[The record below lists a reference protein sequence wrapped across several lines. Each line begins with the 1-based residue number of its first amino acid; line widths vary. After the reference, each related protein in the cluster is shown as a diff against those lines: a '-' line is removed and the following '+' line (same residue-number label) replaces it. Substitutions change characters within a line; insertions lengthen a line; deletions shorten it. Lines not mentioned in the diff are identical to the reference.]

1 MAPVTGFASGD
12 AMAIDWQSR
21 RDGFDHRRGKPTD
34 RPINWKYWGSLQDWT
49 QWDAFALS
57 LNLNPENLE
66 KSPNSWMA
74 GPGRGPTFLSKSFP
88 SQAIEV
94 EFERRLTMFGR
105 VIGGRPL
112 ATVSPA
118 QFAAW
123 CLHEGLEDLP
133 PELVAMAEPKAAPVA
148 TPEPTAAPVVAES
161 AEQRRVRWLGMFEAE
176 EKREKRGALQR
187 LANSE
192 GVDRSNMG
200 KDIAKARA
208 ERDTQ
213 RQAGMWTAQLVKDG
227 KRLPDLPGTNPD

>member
-1 MAPVTGFASGD
+1 MAT
-12 AMAIDWQSR
+12 DWQSR
-21 RDGFDHRRGKPTD
+21 RDGFEHRRGKPTD

-88 SQAIEV
+88 SRAV
-94 EFERRLTMFGR
+94 ELEFQRRLTMFGR

-123 CLHEGLEDLP
+123 CLNVGLEGLP
-133 PELVAMAEPKAAPVA
+133 PELVAMAATEPQAAPVA
-148 TPEPTAAPVVAES
+148 TPEPPAAPVVLKP
-161 AEQRRVRWLGMFEAE
+161 V
-176 EKREKRGALQR
+176 
-187 LANSE
+187 
-192 GVDRSNMG
+192 
-200 KDIAKARA
+200 
-208 ERDTQ
+208 Q
-213 RQAGMWTAQLVKDG
+213 RQAAQAAAVLDAIRAMGHNPLALPERKPG
-227 KRLPDLPGTNPD
+227 KRGVKADVRDALSNNPLFGGTVFEKTWERLRAGDEIAERP